1 MIVPANRRRMIEK
14 AITSDADV
22 LILDMEDAVVYSD
35 DAKAEARRTVVE
47 ARKELDF
54 KDKEVV
60 IRANP
65 VGSRWFDDDL
75 KATIEAR
82 PHAMLTAKT
91 LGVDDLR
98 ALDHRLMELGA
109 PSDLRFWLGIET
121 PSAMLHCEEIALASS
136 RVEVLQ
142 FGLGDY
148 TVGMQGQFTEDLDHL
163 IFPLSKVLATAR
175 SLGLAASAA
184 TVVFSDLKR
193 SDLVRNMALFLR
205 KLGYEGATIVHP
217 DHAPVVNEVFSP
229 TTDEIKLAL
238 RQEEALKGADGEAAL
253 VLDGQ
258 LIEAVTIKIGQR
270 TLAIARKL
278 NQVSDTGAESR

>member
-1 MIVPANRRRMIEK
+1 MIEK
-14 AITSDADV
+14 AIKSEADV
-22 LILDMEDAVVYSD
+22 LLLDMEDAVVYSD
-35 DAKAEARRTVVE
+35 DAKAEARKNVVD
-47 ARKELDF
+47 ASRELDF
-54 KDKEVV
+54 GDKEVV

-75 KATIEAR
+75 KAVIQAR

-91 LGVDDLR
+91 TGVDDLR
-98 ALDHRLMELGA
+98 ALDRRLMELGA
-109 PSDLRFWLGIET
+109 PSDLRFWVGIET
-121 PSAMLHCEEIALASS
+121 PGAMLHVEDIALASP

-148 TVGMQGQFTEDLDHL
+148 TVGMQGQFTESLDHL

-175 SLGLAASAA
+175 YLGFAANAA

-193 SDLVRNMALFLR
+193 IDLVRNMAILLR
-205 KLGYEGATIVHP
+205 RLGYEGATIVHP
-217 DHAPVVNEVFSP
+217 MHAPVVNEVFSP
-229 TTDEIKLAL
+229 TAAEITLAL
-238 RQEEALKGADGEAAL
+238 RQEDALNNSAGSAAF

-258 LIEAVTIKIGQR
+258 LIEAVTIKLGRR

-278 NQVSDTGAESR
+278 NLVPEGEPGVPRGAR